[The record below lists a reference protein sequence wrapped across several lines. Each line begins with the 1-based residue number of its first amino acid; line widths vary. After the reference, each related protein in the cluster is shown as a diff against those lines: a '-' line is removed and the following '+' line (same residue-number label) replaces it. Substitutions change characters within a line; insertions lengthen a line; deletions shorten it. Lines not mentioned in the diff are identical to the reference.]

1 MALKVAVVGSGPAG
15 FYAAE
20 ALLASGRTVEV
31 DLLERLPVPFGLVRY
46 GVAPDHT
53 KLKSVTGEFERIAGL
68 PGFAWYGNVEVGR
81 DVSIEELRGLYHA
94 VILANGCDDE
104 QLLGIPGEQLV
115 GVHGARSFVGWYN
128 GHPDFAR
135 CDYDLAFEE
144 ACIVGHGNVA
154 VDICRILAKP
164 LASLETTDISRT
176 ALAKLS
182 GRRLRRIHL
191 IGRRGPLQASFT
203 PRELRELE
211 TLDGWQVHVP
221 DLHGAMAADLSG
233 LDAAAAGRIRKNLE
247 TLSRWQTPPPADA
260 RVITIRFLLAPTR
273 VEGSPV
279 TTGLRVEQQRL
290 DGDPPRA
297 VGTGSFE
304 WIRCQAIFRSIGYRG
319 RPLPGLPWD
328 MRRGALPHR
337 DGRLIG
343 EDGETI
349 AGLYA
354 SGWIKRGASGIIG
367 TNRADSIA
375 TVASLLADTDDPLPA
390 ARGGT
395 GLLALL
401 RLRGCRTVDFRDW
414 QRIGEQERLHGEH
427 IGASACKFL
436 SVEEMLAALETAS
449 TRPGTPTD

>member
-68 PGFAWYGNVEVGR
+68 PGFAWHGNVEVGR

-104 QLLGIPGEQLV
+104 PALGIPGEELD

-135 CDYDLAFEE
+135 RDYDLAFEE
-144 ACIVGHGNVA
+144 TCIVGHGNVA
-154 VDICRILAKP
+154 IDICRILAKP
-164 LASLETTDISRT
+164 LAGLATTDISRA

-182 GRRLRRIHL
+182 GRRLRRIHV

-221 DLHGAMAADLSG
+221 DLHGAMTADLSG
-233 LDAAAAGRIRKNLE
+233 LDPATAGRIRKNLE

-260 RVITIRFLLAPTR
+260 RVITIRFLLAPTG

-279 TTGLRVEQQRL
+279 TTGLCVEQQRL
-290 DGDPPRA
+290 EGDPPRA
-297 VGTGSFE
+297 IGTGSVE
-304 WIRCQAIFRSIGYRG
+304 RIPCQAVFRSIGYRG

-328 MRRGALPHR
+328 QRRGALPNR

-343 EDGETI
+343 EDGKTI
-349 AGLYA
+349 PGLYA

-375 TVASLLADTDDPLPA
+375 TVASLLADAADPLPA
-390 ARGGT
+390 AKGGA

-414 QRIGEQERLHGEH
+414 ACIGEQERLRGEH

-449 TRPGTPTD
+449 PGSGTRTG